1 MTQRRGRTLRI
12 GRWFVPVA
20 LSCVLSFTSCRED
33 ALAPFT
39 AELDRAIAAKPQY
52 DAEKERRIEKL
63 RSLREVEGLTP
74 RQEYGIN
81 ERLYAEFKKY
91 KLDSAIRYIERN
103 LRLGLQMD
111 SQRCIVHSKLRLA
124 RLYSSTGRSIEAQRL
139 LDSVDRRTVPP
150 QLLHAY
156 YRAVYLCYLHYG
168 ALSNQ
173 QKHYP
178 LLERYADSMLLAG
191 DPSSVR
197 YKLTFASTINDGSV
211 GRDSVESYLCRLF
224 EEIGPDDPRHAEIA
238 HQLSGFYRSHGEKE
252 LSRKYEMLSA
262 ITDARHSIKENTSFQ
277 SLARDYYHEGDL
289 ERAFKYTNAAFED
302 ALFSNVQFR
311 ATEISELYSVIS
323 ASLREREAATKQ
335 RLQSYLVL
343 LVALS
348 ATLVALFVF
357 TYRQARSLNRIRRE
371 LSLTNDKLTRFNEEL
386 IETNERLFD
395 ANAVKVQYIARFFDI
410 CSIYID
416 KMDDYRKTLKKLAD
430 SRKYDLLSRQLKSTS
445 MLEKEQHELF
455 RKFDVIFLTLYPSF
469 VEEFNALLCEEER
482 IVPRADHL
490 LNRELRIYALLRLG
504 IADNAR
510 IASFL
515 RCSLSTVY
523 NYRTRMRNRA
533 LVPRDEFERR
543 VMKIGL
549 IRHAES

>member
-1 MTQRRGRTLRI
+1 MTQRRRRTPRI
-12 GRWFVPVA
+12 GQWFAPIA
-20 LSCVLSFTSCRED
+20 LSCVLSFSACRED
-33 ALAPFT
+33 PLAPYV

-52 DAEKERRIEKL
+52 DAGKELRIEKL
-63 RSLREVEGLTP
+63 RALRDVEGLTP

-81 ERLYAEFKKY
+81 ERLYTEFKKY

-103 LRLGLQMD
+103 LQLGLQMD

-124 RLYSSTGRSIEAQRL
+124 RLYSSIGRSIEAQRL
-139 LDSVDRRTVPP
+139 LDSIDRRTMPP

-156 YRAVYLCYLHYG
+156 YRAHYLCCLQYG
-168 ALSNQ
+168 ILSNQ
-173 QKHYP
+173 QTHYP
-178 LLERYADSMLLAG
+178 LLDRYADSMLLAG

-197 YKLTFASTINDGSV
+197 YKLTLANTINDGSV

-238 HQLSGFYRSHGEKE
+238 HQISGFYRSHGEKE

-262 ITDARHSIKENTSFQ
+262 ITDVRHSIKENTSFQ

-289 ERAFKYTNAAFED
+289 ERAFKYTHAAFED

-311 ATEISELYSVIS
+311 AAEISELYTVIS
-323 ASLREREAATKQ
+323 AAFRNREATAKQ
-335 RLQSYLVL
+335 RLQSYLGL
-343 LVALS
+343 LIALS
-348 ATLVALFVF
+348 ATLIALFVF
-357 TYRQARSLNRIRRE
+357 TYRQARSLNRIRGE
-371 LSLTNDKLTRFNEEL
+371 LSRTNDTLTRFNEEL
-386 IETNERLFD
+386 IETNERLLD
-395 ANAVKVQYIARFFDI
+395 ANTVKVQYIARFFDI

-430 SRKYDLLSRQLKSTS
+430 NGKYDLLSRQLKSTS
-445 MLEKEQHELF
+445 MLEKEQSELY
-455 RKFDVIFLTLYPSF
+455 RKFDVIFLTLYPTF
-469 VEEFNALLCEEER
+469 VEEFNALLSEEER

-504 IADNAR
+504 ITDNAR

-533 LVPRDEFERR
+533 VVSRDEFEKK

-549 IRHAES
+549 IRRAEN

>member
-1 MTQRRGRTLRI
+1 MTQRRRLTPRI
-12 GRWFVPVA
+12 GQWLAPAA
-20 LSCVLSFTSCRED
+20 LSCALSFASCGED
-33 ALAPFT
+33 PLAPYA

-52 DAEKERRIEKL
+52 DAAKELRIEKL
-63 RSLREVEGLTP
+63 RSLREVEELTP

-103 LRLGLQMD
+103 LQLGLEME
-111 SQRCIVHSKLRLA
+111 SPHCIIHSKLRLA
-124 RLYSSTGRSIEAQRL
+124 RLYSSTGRPVEAQRL
-139 LDSVDRRTVPP
+139 LNSVDRRTVPP

-156 YRAVYLCYLHYG
+156 YRALYLCHLHYG
-168 ALSNQ
+168 ALSNWRM
-173 QKHYP
+173 HFP
-178 LLERYADSMLLAG
+178 LLDRYADSMLLAG

-197 YKLTFASTINDGSV
+197 YKITLANKLCNGSV

-224 EEIGPDDPRHAEIA
+224 EEVGPEDPRHAEIA
-238 HQLSGFYRSHGEKE
+238 HQLSGFYRSHGERE

-289 ERAFKYTNAAFED
+289 ERAFKYTHAAFED

-311 ATEISELYSVIS
+311 APEISELYTVIS
-323 ASLREREAATKQ
+323 ASLRNREAVRKQ
-335 RLQSYLVL
+335 RLQGYLAL
-343 LVALS
+343 LLALS

-357 TYRQARSLNRIRRE
+357 TYRQARSLNRIRGE
-371 LSLTNDKLTRFNEEL
+371 LSHTNDKLTRFNEEL

-395 ANAVKVQYIARFFDI
+395 ANAIKVQYIARFFDL

-430 SRKYDLLSRQLKSTS
+430 NGKYDLLSRQLKSTS
-445 MLEKEQHELF
+445 MLEKEQRELF
-455 RKFDVIFLTLYPSF
+455 RKFDVIFLTLYPTF

-504 IADNAR
+504 ITDSAR

-533 LVPRDEFERR
+533 VVSRDEFEKK

-549 IRHAES
+549 IRRTEG